1 MEKFAFAGQPRL
13 KLLTADQVTMVHD
26 RALRILDGCGVQFES
41 DEALSILKDHGA
53 TVDFQRK
60 VARLKPELVL
70 EAIESAPSC
79 IRLHSRDGRPVADL
93 GGDNAY
99 FDPGSAAIR
108 FLESD
113 GRTVRPSQAADLAAV
128 SVVNDALPHVALQS
142 TALVCY
148 DVPKSVGDSY
158 RLYLLLKNS
167 PKPIITG
174 AFSIPGVGH
183 MHGLLA
189 AVTGGAEALRE
200 RPVAVFDVCPSP
212 PLKWT
217 QISSQNIIDCARNWL
232 PMETVSMPMPGA
244 ASPATIAGSI
254 LLHTVETLSGLTLAQ
269 CACRGAPVVYGGAP
283 VHFDMRHGTTALS
296 AVEAT
301 MIAAGYAQMGKFY
314 GLPTHTYA
322 CLSDS
327 KLVDAQAG
335 LETAMSAI
343 IAMLAGLNVISGP
356 GILEFVS
363 CLSLEKLV
371 IDNEICGQALR
382 LHRGLECSEETMA
395 ADLIDALG
403 PGGNYLTAPHT
414 AAWFRRELHFPT
426 MIIDRR
432 DRNRWQAEGGTDSFQ
447 RARLKVKEILDGH
460 RPAPL
465 GQDREQAL
473 DRVVTRIMDEAGVS
487 HLPLGPR

>member
-1 MEKFAFAGQPRL
+1 MEKFTFTGQPRL
-13 KLLTADQVTMVHD
+13 KLLTDGQIAMIHD
-26 RALRILDGCGVQFES
+26 HALRTLDACGVQFES
-41 DEALSILKDHGA
+41 EEALKILKDHGA
-53 TVDFQRK
+53 RVDFGRK
-60 VARLKPELVL
+60 VAWLKPELVL
-70 EAIESAPSC
+70 EAIRSAPSH
-79 IRLHSRDGRPVADL
+79 ILLHSRDGNPVADL
-93 GGDNAY
+93 GGDNVY

-113 GRTVRPSQAADLAAV
+113 GRTIRPSHAADLAAI
-128 SVVNDALPHVALQS
+128 SLVNDALPHIALQS
-142 TALVCY
+142 TAVVCY
-148 DVPKSVGDSY
+148 DVPKSIGDSY

-174 AFSIPGVGH
+174 AFSVSGVGH
-183 MHGLLA
+183 MRDLLA
-189 AVTGGAEALRE
+189 AVAGGADALRE
-200 RPVAVFDVCPSP
+200 RPMAVFDVCPSP

-217 QISSQNIIDCARNWL
+217 HISSQNIIDCARNWL

-244 ASPATIAGSI
+244 ASPATLAGSI

-283 VHFDMRHGTTALS
+283 VHFDMRHGTTALG

-335 LETAMSAI
+335 LETAMSAT
-343 IAMLAGLNVISGP
+343 IAQLAGLNVISGP

-371 IDNEICGQALR
+371 IDNEICGLALR
-382 LHRGLECSEETMA
+382 LHRGLDCSEEAMA
-395 ADLIDALG
+395 ADLIAALG
-403 PGGNYLTAPHT
+403 PGGNYLTARHT
-414 AAWFRRELHFPT
+414 AAWFRRELHLPT
-426 MIIDRR
+426 PIIDRR

-447 RARLKVKEILDGH
+447 RARLRVREILDGH

-465 GQDREQAL
+465 GPDRERGL
-473 DRVVTRIMDEAGVS
+473 DRAATKIMDEAGVA